1 MLDYPRN
8 LATREILVHRPPSVS
23 TIRPNHQDI
32 WRATGSSLQPE
43 RIEGVYGQQGYSS
56 PSPAFWSGTYVPRT
70 DYLVE
75 AQPVWTSARQSIEY
89 TSQTATSAT
98 RPLVQTLNLK
108 REGLPNP
115 FIPTLA
121 TSNVRIQGTQRDP
134 GSSRFGA
141 LHSLLDEL
149 RVKKQTDRH
158 SREQLDKSLQEKRNQ
173 LRVYQPGEKVDYLQM
188 LREKISTR
196 RTRSARTSAIHDL
209 DRV

>member
-8 LATREILVHRPPSVS
+8 LVTREVFVHRPPSVS
-23 TIRPNHQDI
+23 TIRPTHQEY
-32 WRATGSSLQPE
+32 WRSAGSSLQPE
-43 RIEGVYGQQGYSS
+43 RTDGVYGQPSYSS
-56 PSPAFWSGTYVPRT
+56 PSPAFWAGNYAPRT
-70 DYLVE
+70 EYSVE
-75 AQPVWTSARQSIEY
+75 AQPVWSSARQSIEY
-89 TSQTATSAT
+89 TSQTATSVT
-98 RPLVQTLNLK
+98 RPLAQTLNLK

-115 FIPTLA
+115 FIPPLA

-149 RVKKQTDRH
+149 RVKEQTDRH
-158 SREQLDKSLQEKRNQ
+158 SREQLDKSLQEKRNK